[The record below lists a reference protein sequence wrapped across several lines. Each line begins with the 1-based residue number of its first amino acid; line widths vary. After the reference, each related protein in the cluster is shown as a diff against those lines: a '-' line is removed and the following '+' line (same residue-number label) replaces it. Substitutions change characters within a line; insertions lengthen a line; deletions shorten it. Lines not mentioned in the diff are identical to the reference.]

1 MYGPAGS
8 VLRVGVSEAIGAAA
22 QIARSRVAAA
32 APLQRAIVGWCGCCA
47 LRFAQVPAGGHL
59 LEVEVV
65 LQGVEHGVVNRAGPV

>member
-22 QIARSRVAAA
+22 QIARSRTG
-32 APLQRAIVGWCGCCA
+32 IVDWRGRGA
-47 LRFAQVPAGGHL
+47 LRFAQVPARGHL